1 MTASYRRD
9 DDVAVINIENPPV
22 NGLSFAVRRDIAAGL
37 QQASADPAV
46 RAIVLRGNERGFSG
60 GADIREFGRPESFM
74 APNVWSLIDAV
85 ERSPKPVVAAI
96 HSVCM
101 GGGFELALGCH
112 YRVVAPGCAVAFP
125 EITLGILPG
134 AGGTQRLPRVL
145 DVESALNVMLSGKP
159 VPSEAMYGMPGQ
171 KVFDLL
177 TASEESLES
186 EAIAF
191 ARAVS
196 TERAPG
202 SHPRIR
208 DLECSYPN
216 HEAWFQFVRNMSAPA
231 SKNLVA
237 PAMCIDAVEAA
248 TMLPF
253 DAGLAVE
260 RKLFLQLLETS
271 QFRALRH
278 AFLAERIAARIPDIP
293 SSTPVRKIERVSVI
307 GGGLMG
313 SGIATCFLNAG
324 KPVTLLETGQDS
336 LNRATETIR
345 RGYESQL
352 KKRRIKPADLDRRLN
367 LLRPTLQ
374 YDDLAD
380 SDLVIEAVFESMP
393 VKEAVFRKLDAVV
406 KRGAILAS
414 NTSTMDLNAIAAFTS
429 RPQDVVGLHF
439 FSPAPVMKL
448 LEVVRGERTAPDV
461 LATAL
466 ALARRIRKTPVV
478 SRVADGFIGNR
489 LIEEFGRQAGFL
501 LEEGASPQQVDAA
514 IVSFGM
520 AMGPFAVGDLAGND
534 IGWAI
539 RRRREIDRP
548 EMVYSKVGDRLHE
561 MGRHGQKSG
570 AGWYDYAPGDRTAR
584 PSVAVAAMLDEHRR
598 SIGIVPREISDAEIV
613 ERLVYALVNEGAR
626 AVEDGTAARAS
637 DVDIVYLTGYGF
649 PAWRGGP
656 MHYANEVGLYN
667 VADAMRRL
675 QASARVDPGFWQP
688 APLLERLIAENRNFV

>member
-9 DDVAVINIENPPV
+9 DDVAVITIENPPV

-37 QQASADPAV
+37 QRAGGDPAV

-60 GADIREFGRPESFM
+60 GADIREFGSAEGLM

-145 DVESALNVMLSGKP
+145 DVESALNVMLSGKT
-159 VPSEAMYGMPGQ
+159 VPSEAMYAMPGQ

-177 TASEESLES
+177 TASKESMES
-186 EAIAF
+186 EAIDF
-191 ARAVS
+191 ARAVAAQ
-196 TERAPG
+196 RAPG
-202 SHPRIR
+202 AHPRIR
-208 DLECSYPN
+208 DLECGYPN
-216 HEAWFQFVRNMSAPA
+216 HEGWFQFVRNMSAPA
-231 SKNLVA
+231 SKHLVA

-278 AFLAERIAARIPDIP
+278 AFLAERTAARIPDIP
-293 SSTPVRKIERVSVI
+293 SSTPVRKIERVAVI
-307 GGGLMG
+307 GGGTMG
-313 SGIATCFLNAG
+313 SGITTCLLNAG
-324 KPVTLLETGQDS
+324 MPVTLLETGQES
-336 LNRATETIR
+336 LSRATETIR
-345 RGYESQL
+345 RGYESQV
-352 KKRRIKPADLDRRLN
+352 KKRRIKAADLDRRMN

-374 YDDLAD
+374 YGDLAD

-393 VKEAVFRKLDAVV
+393 VKEAVFRNLDAVL

-448 LEVVRGERTAPDV
+448 LEIVRGEKTAPDV

-478 SRVADGFIGNR
+478 ARVADGFIGNR
-489 LIEEFGRQAGFL
+489 LVEEFGRQAGFL

-514 IVSFGM
+514 MVSFGM

-539 RRRREIDRP
+539 RRRREVDRP
-548 EMVYSKVGDRLHE
+548 KMIYSKVGDRLHE

-584 PSVAVAAMLDEHRR
+584 PSAAVAAMLDEHRR
-598 SIGIVPREISDAEIV
+598 SIGIAPRSISDQEIV

-626 AVEDGTAARAS
+626 AVEDGTAMRAS

-667 VADAMRRL
+667 VADTMRRL
-675 QASARVDPGFWQP
+675 QATARVAPDFWQP
-688 APLLERLIAENRNFV
+688 APLLERLVAENRNFV

>member
-9 DDVAVINIENPPV
+9 NDVAVITIENPPV
-22 NGLSFAVRRDIAAGL
+22 NGLSYSVRRDIASGL
-37 QQASADPAV
+37 QRAGADSEV
-46 RAIVLRGNERGFSG
+46 RAIVLRGNDRGFSG
-60 GADIREFGRPESFM
+60 GADIREFGRPESLM
-74 APNVWSLIDAV
+74 APNVWGLIDAV
-85 ERSPKPVVAAI
+85 ERSAKPVVAAI
-96 HSVCM
+96 HLVCM

-145 DVESALNVMLSGKP
+145 DVESALNVMLSGK
-159 VPSEAMYGMPGQ
+159 VVSSESMFAIAGQ
-171 KVFDLL
+171 KVFDRLA
-177 TASEESLES
+177 ASEQSLEA
-186 EAIAF
+186 EAIEF
-191 ARAVS
+191 ARTVA
-196 TERAPG
+196 TDRAPG
-202 SHPRIR
+202 THPRIR
-208 DLECSYPN
+208 DLECNYPN
-216 HEAWFQFVRNMSAPA
+216 HESWFQFVRNMSAPA

-260 RKLFLQLLETS
+260 RKLFLQLLETP

-278 AFLAERIAARIPDIP
+278 AFLSERVAARIPDIP

-307 GGGLMG
+307 GGGTMG
-313 SGIATCFLNAG
+313 TGIATCFLNAG
-324 KPVTLLETGQDS
+324 IPVTLLETEQATLD
-336 LNRATETIR
+336 RAVDTIK

-352 KKRRIKPADLDRRLN
+352 KKRRINPVDFDRRMT
-367 LLRPTLQ
+367 LLCPTLR
-374 YDDLAD
+374 YEELAD
-380 SDLVIEAVFESMP
+380 SDLVIEAVFESMS
-393 VKEAVFRKLDAVV
+393 VKEAVFRKLDAVL
-406 KRGAILAS
+406 RPGAILAS
-414 NTSTMDLNAIAAFTS
+414 NTSTMDLNVIAAFTS
-429 RPQDVVGLHF
+429 RPQDVIGLHF
-439 FSPAPVMKL
+439 FSPAAVMKL
-448 LEVVRGERTAPDV
+448 LEVVRGKKTAPDV
-461 LATAL
+461 LATAM
-466 ALARRIRKTPVV
+466 ALARRIRKTAVV
-478 SRVADGFIGNR
+478 SGVADGFIGNR

-539 RRRREIDRP
+539 RRRREVERP
-548 EMVYSKVGDRLHE
+548 EMVYSKVGDRLYE

-570 AGWYDYAPGDRTAR
+570 AGWYDYVPGDRTPR
-584 PSVAVAAMLDEHRR
+584 PSEAVAAMLEAHRR
-598 SIGIVPREISDAEIV
+598 SIGVSPRNISDGEIV

-626 AVEDGTAARAS
+626 AIEDGTAARAS
-637 DVDIVYLTGYGF
+637 DVDIVYLAGYGF

-667 VADAMRRL
+667 VAEAMRRL
-675 QASARVDPGFWQP
+675 QASARVDPAFWQP
-688 APLLERLIAENRNFV
+688 APLLERLVAENRNFV